1 MESVYRNRNAAT
13 NSPPVEFP
21 PDIRSGHVVLL
32 YRENGFLLDE
42 LSQFIGGALS
52 SGNPAIVIGT
62 HEHRDD
68 LADRLYRQGV
78 DVGEITQSGGF
89 IEVDATDALS
99 EFLINDAP
107 DPGRF
112 KSLIGGLVAQ
122 AKQCA
127 KHDRPVAIH
136 DEMASLLWQAGQ
148 KNSAIHLEQLWNALA
163 DAYPISLCC
172 AYSLESFPGIED
184 EKPFHRICAEHSAV
198 VPGESYSQ
206 LSSVDERLRS
216 VASLQQRSL
225 ALETEARLRRGDGQ
239 FRKMVDAV
247 QDYAHRH
254 SSGSAAEV
262 QLLTKNECIVL
273 IISENGKGMPSEL
286 LSPSHGG
293 LSPLGMGLRGMSES
307 VRFLGGRLEITSSG
321 DGATI
326 TVTIPVAG
334 CAAAMSA

>member
-1 MESVYRNRNAAT
+1 MESVNRNAAT
-13 NSPPVEFP
+13 NSPPVKFP
-21 PDIRSGHVVLL
+21 PDIRSGHVVLF

-42 LSQFIGGALS
+42 LSQFIGGAIS

-62 HEHRDD
+62 QERRDD

-122 AKQCA
+122 AKLCSN
-127 KHDRPVAIH
+127 HDRPIAIH
-136 DEMASLLWQAGQ
+136 DEMASLLWQAG
-148 KNSAIHLEQLWNALA
+148 KKSSAIHLEQLWNVLA

-184 EKPFHRICAEHSAV
+184 EKPFHGICTEHSAV

-206 LSSVDERLRS
+206 LASVDERLRS
-216 VASLQQRSL
+216 VASIQQRSL
-225 ALETEARLRRGDGQ
+225 ALEYEARLLRGEGQ
-239 FRKMVDAV
+239 FRKIIDAV
-247 QDYAHRH
+247 QDYAQRH
-254 SSGSAAEV
+254 SGGSAAEV
-262 QLLTKNECIVL
+262 QLLTKNDCVVL
-273 IISENGKGMPSEL
+273 IISENCKGMLSEL

-293 LSPLGMGLRGMSES
+293 LSPLGMELRGMSES
-307 VRFLGGRLEITSSG
+307 VRFLGGRLELTSSG
-321 DGATI
+321 DGSTI
-326 TVTIPVAG
+326 TITIPVAG

>member
-1 MESVYRNRNAAT
+1 MESVNRNAVFH
-13 NSPPVEFP
+13 SPLVKVP
-21 PDIRSGHVVLL
+21 PDIRSGHVVLV
-32 YRENGFLLDE
+32 YGENGFLLDE

-62 HEHRDD
+62 QELRDD

-78 DVGEITQSGGF
+78 DVGEVTQNGGF
-89 IEVDATDALS
+89 IEVDATGALS

-127 KHDRPVAIH
+127 NHDRPVAIH
-136 DEMASLLWQAGQ
+136 DEMGSLLWQAG
-148 KNSAIHLEQLWNALA
+148 KKSSAIHLEQLWNVLA

-184 EKPFHRICAEHSAV
+184 EKFFHRICTEHSAV
-198 VPGESYSQ
+198 VPGESYSR

-225 ALETEARLRRGDGQ
+225 ALETEARLRRGEGQ
-239 FRKMVDAV
+239 FRNMIDAV

-254 SSGSAAEV
+254 CGGSAAEV
-262 QLLTKNECIVL
+262 QLLTKNDCIVL
-273 IISENGKGMPSEL
+273 IISENGKGMLSEL
-286 LSPSHGG
+286 LNPSHGG

-307 VRFLGGRLEITSSG
+307 VRFLGGKLEIASSG
-321 DGATI
+321 NGATI
-326 TVTIPVAG
+326 TITIPVAG